1 MSELF
6 HWIPSLLV
14 IAAILWKGGQ
24 LQNRLETLEKRLK
37 AIEKEGLP
45 VKFAILQERVEAKVA
60 NHNSVKN

>member
-1 MSELF
+1 MSEYL

-24 LQNRLETLEKRLK
+24 LQNRLESIEKRLE

-45 VKFAILQERVEAKVA
+45 VKFAILQERVEQKTG